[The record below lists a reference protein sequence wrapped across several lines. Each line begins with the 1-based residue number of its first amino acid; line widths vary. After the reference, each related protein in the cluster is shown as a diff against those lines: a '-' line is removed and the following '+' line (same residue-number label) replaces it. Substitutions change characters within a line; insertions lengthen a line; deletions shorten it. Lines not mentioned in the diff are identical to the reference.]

1 MLSKEE
7 FIQKIK
13 TYANGFCLI
22 YPEYRWGQA
31 IFNSVEE
38 LFGSEIAR
46 TPQFVY
52 NIDCFYDDNKVDDFL
67 EKCYELYVINQ
78 RKPIDYQ
85 KVLDWW
91 NSPHNEDTRKELIKE
106 IESE

>member
-7 FIQKIK
+7 FIQKVR
-13 TYANGFCLI
+13 TDASESCLI
-22 YPEYRWGQA
+22 FPDLRLGQA

-46 TPQFVY
+46 TSQFVY

-67 EKCYELYVINQ
+67 EKCYGLYVINQ
-78 RKPIDYQ
+78 KKPIDFQ
-85 KVLDWW
+85 KVL
-91 NSPHNEDTRKELIKE
+91 NYGGNEDTRKELIKE

>member
-7 FIQKIK
+7 FIQKVR
-13 TYANGFCLI
+13 TDASESCLI
-22 YPEYRWGQA
+22 FPELRWGQA

-52 NIDCFYDDNKVDDFL
+52 NIDCFYDDNKVNDFL

-78 RKPIDYQ
+78 RKPIDFQ
-85 KVLDWW
+85 KVL
-91 NSPHNEDTRKELIKE
+91 NCGNEDTRKELIKE

>member
-1 MLSKEE
+1 MLSKKE
-7 FIQKIK
+7 FIQKVR
-13 TYANGFCLI
+13 TDASESCLL
-22 YPEYRWGQA
+22 YEDLRWGQV

-46 TPQFVY
+46 TSQFIY
-52 NIDCFYDDNKVDDFL
+52 NIDCFYDDNKVNDFL

-78 RKPIDYQ
+78 RKPIDFQ
-85 KVLDWW
+85 KVLNWW
-91 NSPHNEDTRKELIKE
+91 KSPHDEDTRKELIKE